1 MAKAERNAGESDGDD
16 ADEDG
21 AAYAASHQ
29 DGDENESR
37 GGEKN
42 LRIGDFA
49 DSDEGSWIGDDD
61 FRVAQTDE
69 GDEKADAG
77 GGAVLETIGDAVDDL
92 FADVG
97 ESEDEKKQAGKKHDA
112 ESRLPRN
119 AAAEDEGVSEVGVE
133 RHAGREGDGIV
144 GPKAHDER
152 GDGGGNA
159 SGEEDAVNGH
169 ARFGEDARIRSEE
182 RRVG

>member
-37 GGEKN
+37 GGE
-42 LRIGDFA
+42 R
-49 DSDEGSWIGDDD
+49 E
-61 FRVAQTDE
+61 
-69 GDEKADAG
+69 DA
-77 GGAVLETIGDAVDDL
+77 
-92 FADVG
+92 
-97 ESEDEKKQAGKKHDA
+97 KKQAGKKDDA
-112 ESRLPRN
+112 GSGLPGN
-119 AAAEDEGVSEVGVE
+119 AAAEDDGVSEVGVE
-133 RHAGREGDGIV
+133 GHAGREGDGIV